1 LIVDLL
7 DKEFYM
13 TVLQCEKEL
22 IGPDHID

>member
-1 LIVDLL
+1 
-7 DKEFYM
+7 M